1 MATLAAALAE
11 AAADLPGVTGR
22 QSAGATEYVLG
33 EAAFAVVELGGDVAS
48 FRLAAAVAAAAVRT
62 PDTVTSSRGHGWV
75 TLQPTLVDGHA
86 IDRAVAWL
94 QSAWRNAGG

>member
-11 AAADLPGVTGR
+11 AAAELAGVTR
-22 QSAGATEYVLG
+22 RESAGATEYVFG
-33 EAAFAVVELGGDVAS
+33 DAPFAVVESGGDAAS
-48 FRLAAAVAAAAVRT
+48 FRLSSAVAAAAVHT
-62 PDTVTSSRGHGWV
+62 PDTVTSSRGPGWV
-75 TLQPTLVDGHA
+75 TLQPTLVDDHA